1 MTSHKPATGLLF
13 TLLMFPQIAET
24 IYSPALTD
32 IAHHFATPEHAAA
45 QTLSIYFIAFALG
58 VGFWGG
64 MADRIGRRPA
74 MLCGLGLYSLSAA
87 AALIVDQF
95 ETLLFVR
102 ALSAFGAAVG
112 SVVTQTILRDAYSG
126 TDLAKMFAVM
136 GLGMAISPVLGFFAG
151 GLLTA
156 LGGYLS
162 VFIGLFVMSTAL
174 LGLSAR
180 QLPETRPS
188 TLNAATFKTLAS
200 QLARDGHVLRH
211 MALVALFNLT
221 LFSYYSLA
229 PFIFESLGYSSVEF
243 GYSGV
248 ILAIGSLTGSLL
260 NQAGLKR
267 GISPTQLIRAG
278 IAMAMLGGQGVLLTQ
293 HSLWFLAPMS
303 LTLMSYSIAIP
314 NILSQ
319 ALVRYRANAGAAG
332 ALFGLAYYLLLGIG
346 LIAAGWLQNL
356 GAVLL
361 IAATGCL
368 LLCVWA
374 TTPLPDMAENSA

>member
-1 MTSHKPATGLLF
+1 MASHKPATGLLF

-32 IAHHFATPEHAAA
+32 IAHHFATPERAAA
-45 QTLSIYFIAFALG
+45 QTLSIYFIAFAMG

-74 MLCGLGLYSLSAA
+74 MLWGLALYSLSAG

-112 SVVTQTILRDAYSG
+112 SVVTQTMLRDAYSG

-156 LGGYLS
+156 FGGYLS
-162 VFIGLFVMSTAL
+162 VFAGLFVMSAAL

-180 QLPETRPS
+180 QLPETRPL
-188 TLNAATFKTLAS
+188 TLNAAAFKTLAS
-200 QLARDGHVLRH
+200 QLARDGYVLRH
-211 MALVALFNLT
+211 MALVALFNLM

-248 ILAIGSLTGSLL
+248 ILAIGSLAGSLL
-260 NQAGLKR
+260 NQAGLRR
-267 GISPTQLIRAG
+267 GMTPPQLIRTG
-278 IAMAMLGGQGVLLTQ
+278 TGMAILGGFGVMLTQ
-293 HSLWFLAPMS
+293 KTLWFLAPMS

-319 ALVRYRANAGAAG
+319 ALARYRANAGAAG

-346 LIAAGWLQNL
+346 LVVSGWLQNL
-356 GAVLL
+356 GATLL
-361 IAATGCL
+361 SAATGCL
-368 LLCVWA
+368 LLCAWA
-374 TTPLPDMAENSA
+374 ATLQTDLAENSA

>member
-1 MTSHKPATGLLF
+1 MASHKPATGLLF

-32 IAHHFATPEHAAA
+32 IAHHFATPEQAAA

-64 MADRIGRRPA
+64 MADRIGRRSA
-74 MLCGLGLYSLSAA
+74 MLWGLGLYSLSAA

-95 ETLLFVR
+95 ETLLLVR

-112 SVVTQTILRDAYSG
+112 SVVTQTMLRDIYSG
-126 TDLAKMFAVM
+126 SDLAKIFAVM

-156 LGGYLS
+156 LGGYLG
-162 VFIGLFVMSTAL
+162 VFIGLLVMSTAL
-174 LGLSAR
+174 LGLCAK
-180 QLPETRPS
+180 QLPETRPPK
-188 TLNAATFKTLAS
+188 LNAVAFKTLAS
-200 QLARDGHVLRH
+200 QLARDGCVLRH
-211 MALVALFNLT
+211 MALVALFNLM

-229 PFIFESLGYSSVEF
+229 PFLFESLGYSSVEF

-248 ILAIGSLTGSLL
+248 ILAMGSLTGSLL

-267 GISPTQLIRAG
+267 GIPPSHMIRAG
-278 IAMAMLGGQGVLLTQ
+278 IGMATLGGLGVLLTQ
-293 HSLWFLAPMS
+293 KTLWFLAPMS
-303 LTLMSYSIAIP
+303 LALMSYSIAIP
-314 NILSQ
+314 NILSL

-332 ALFGLAYYLLLGIG
+332 ALFGLVYYLLLGIG
-346 LIAAGWLQNL
+346 LVASGWLQNL
-356 GAVLL
+356 GAILL
-361 IAATGCL
+361 SAASGCL
-368 LLCVWA
+368 LLYA
-374 TTPLPDMAENSA
+374 RTPTGKHERVENSA

>member
-13 TLLMFPQIAET
+13 ILLMFPQIAET

-32 IAHHFATPEHAAA
+32 IAHHFATPERAAA
-45 QTLSIYFIAFALG
+45 QTLSVYFIAFALG

-112 SVVTQTILRDAYSG
+112 SVVTQTMLRDAYSG

-162 VFIGLFVMSTAL
+162 VFTGLFVMSAAL
-174 LGLSAR
+174 FGLSAK

-188 TLNAATFKTLAS
+188 TLNPVAFKTLAS
-200 QLARDGHVLRH
+200 QLVRDGYVLRH
-211 MALVALFNLT
+211 MALVALFNLM

-248 ILAIGSLTGSLL
+248 ILAIGSLAGSLL

-267 GISPTQLIRAG
+267 GMSPQHLIHAG
-278 IAMAMLGGQGVLLTQ
+278 IGMATLGGLGVLLTQ
-293 HSLWFLAPMS
+293 TTLWFLAPMS
-303 LTLMSYSIAIP
+303 LTLLSYSIAIP

-346 LIAAGWLQNL
+346 LVASGWLQNL
-356 GAVLL
+356 GATLL
-361 IAATGCL
+361 SAATGCL
-368 LLCVWA
+368 LLCAWA
-374 TTPLPDMAENSA
+374 ATPQTDLAENSA